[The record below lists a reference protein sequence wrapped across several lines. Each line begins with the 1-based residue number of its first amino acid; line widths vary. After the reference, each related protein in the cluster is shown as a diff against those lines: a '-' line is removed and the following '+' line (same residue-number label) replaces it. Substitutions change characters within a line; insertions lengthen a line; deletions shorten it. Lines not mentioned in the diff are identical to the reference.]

1 MILTVE
7 ADGNQRYLNLPQE
20 FLDQVGW
27 KVGDTIIW
35 ANTNGQWTMTKKEF
49 NMFDVEQ
56 EIHKCWTATEALQLL
71 IDNYHELT
79 EDQIL
84 NLLIGYKEHY
94 ELRFHTLWNTFEQAL
109 KAQHQAK
116 ANPSD
121 FKINIP
127 T

>member
-7 ADGNQRYLNLPQE
+7 ADGDQRYINLPQE

-35 ANTNGQWTMTKKEF
+35 AKKIGEWTMTKKEF

-56 EIHKCWTATEALQLL
+56 EIHKCWAITEALQVLL
-71 IDNYHELT
+71 DYYHDLT
-79 EDQIL
+79 EDQRL
-84 NLLIGYKEHY
+84 NLLIGYIEYY
-94 ELRFHTLWNTFEQAL
+94 ELRFNNLWNAFEQAL

-116 ANPSD
+116 ASPSD